1 MKHLPTVEA
10 LMDADD
16 QRLRAELEVCQVLE
30 KLARVRAIADRAAH
44 LITTAVACGERAPAE
59 EEDASERALDMR
71 LTEALLASLRAAR

>member
-30 KLARVRAIADRAAH
+30 KLARVRAIADRAAN
-44 LITTAVACGERAPAE
+44 LITTAIACGEPPPE
-59 EEDASERALDMR
+59 EEEELDVR
-71 LTEALLASLRAAR
+71 LTKALLASLRRI